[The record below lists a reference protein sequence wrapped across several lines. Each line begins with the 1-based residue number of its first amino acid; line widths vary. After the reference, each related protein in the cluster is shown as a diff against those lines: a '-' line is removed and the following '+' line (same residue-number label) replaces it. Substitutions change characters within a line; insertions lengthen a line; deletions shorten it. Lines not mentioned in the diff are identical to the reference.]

1 MSKRADVG
9 FPQVEAAA
17 YLLARAVFRF
27 PKNAIVAFHERE
39 KSRFGDLVSPWSE
52 KEINRLNS
60 LFQGDPTELG
70 VFGTAI
76 GRDSSLNFC
85 VRVYANRR
93 GVNHLTEF
101 VMPRFQPRVN
111 VTIAIVEMESFR
123 FAMSGPCCGG
133 ASISSLH
140 GSATGTLGAWLKRSP
155 TQDFVGVSNNHVLAE
170 YGRFTAGHPV
180 IHPGIADSG
189 TAADII
195 GKLEGVV
202 PLKEFD
208 QLRRDV
214 TLNLADVAWFT
225 PIDSSVTDRAI
236 GLLGRPLGEKDLVQE
251 FLSGRIIPVEMSG
264 RSSHHASGEVT
275 GIRSV
280 FILQNGATKYLFED
294 QIEIKMSDID
304 EGDSGALILTSDRK
318 IGGLLFAFE
327 MDRSG
332 IGIASPWEAVKQATG
347 LRFEY

>member
-1 MSKRADVG
+1 MSKRGDVG

-123 FAMSGPCCGG
+123 FAMSGRCCGG
-133 ASISSLH
+133 ASISPLH

-225 PIDSSVTDRAI
+225 PIDSSVTDQAI

-251 FLSGRIIPVEMSG
+251 FLSGRIIPVDMSG

-280 FILQNGATKYLFED
+280 FILQNGDTKYLFED

>member
-1 MSKRADVG
+1 MSKRGDLEL
-9 FPQVEAAA
+9 PQVEAAA
-17 YLLARAVFRF
+17 YLLARAVFQF
-27 PKNAIVAFHERE
+27 PKNATGAFHERE
-39 KSRFGDLVSPWSE
+39 KSRFEDLVSPWSE
-52 KEINRLNS
+52 KEINHLNS
-60 LFQGDPTELG
+60 LFQADPMELG
-70 VFGTAI
+70 VFGTAV
-76 GRDSSLNFC
+76 GRDSSLNLC

-101 VMPRFQPRVN
+101 VRPRFRPRVN

-133 ASISSLH
+133 ASISPLH
-140 GSATGTLGAWLKRSP
+140 GSVTGTLGAWLKRNP
-155 TQDFVGVSNNHVLAE
+155 TQDFIGLSNNHVLAE

-180 IHPGIADSG
+180 IHPGIADNG

-195 GKLEGVV
+195 GTLEGVV

-208 QLRRDV
+208 QLRRDA

-225 PIDSSVTDRAI
+225 PINSSVIDRGI
-236 GLLGRPLGEKDLVQE
+236 GLSGRPLGEKDLVQE
-251 FLSGRIIPVEMSG
+251 FLSGRVVPVEMSG
-264 RSSHHASGEVT
+264 RTSPHASGEVT

-280 FILQNGATKYLFED
+280 FILQDGATKYLFED
-294 QIEIKMSDID
+294 QIEIKMSNID

-332 IGIASPWEAVKQATG
+332 IGMANPWEAVKQATG
-347 LRFEY
+347 LHFEY